1 MKKITR
7 ILHVAEAA
15 GGVERYLQNL
25 FKFNDNQK
33 IENIVLTSKQYSK
46 HSFKDTVA
54 KHLTI
59 SMAHDINL
67 KKDIK
72 TIVNIR
78 KYIKKINPDIVYAH
92 SSKAGALTR
101 IANVGL
107 NYKIIYNPHGW
118 AFNMKFS
125 AKKQQLYRLI
135 EKVLALVTDEIVCIS
150 KDEVDSALKKKI
162 CKSNKLR
169 LIYNGIDIDQIKNS
183 KGIDKEN
190 LNIPKDA
197 FVIGQVG
204 RLSNQK
210 APDTFVRSAIE
221 IKKRIPNAFFLMIG
235 DGDEAHKIN
244 QLIKENNLQD
254 SFLITGWVDNPAD
267 YIKVMNVATLLSR
280 WEGFGLVLPE
290 YMIGQVPVV
299 ANSVDAIPEIV
310 KDGKTGH
317 LVEVDNP
324 DQVVDKIINI
334 HTQPDE
340 SNRII
345 KNAYQFAKEQF
356 NAKRVAEQVEKLYEV
371 VNA

>member
-1 MKKITR
+1 MKKMTR
-7 ILHVAEAA
+7 VLHIAEAA
-15 GGVERYLQNL
+15 GGVERYLQSL
-25 FKFNDNQK
+25 FKFNDNNK
-33 IENIVLTSKQYSK
+33 VENIVLTSQQYSENSFGNDVVK
-46 HSFKDTVA
+46 HSI
-54 KHLTI
+54 I
-59 SMAHDINL
+59 SMTHNIEL
-67 KKDIK
+67 RKDIQA
-72 TIVNIR
+72 IVSIR
-78 KYIKKINPDIVYAH
+78 KYIKEVNPDIVYAH

-101 IANVGL
+101 IASIGL
-107 NYKIIYNPHGW
+107 NNKVIYNPHGW
-118 AFNMKFS
+118 SFNMRFS
-125 AKKQQLYRLI
+125 ARKRRFYRLI
-135 EKVLALVTDEIVCIS
+135 EKFLSSLTDEIVCIS
-150 KDEVDSALKKKI
+150 KDEVNSALKNKI
-162 CKSNKLR
+162 CKSDKLR
-169 LIYNGIDIDQIKNS
+169 LIYNGVDIDQIKSS
-183 KGIDKEN
+183 KGIDKES

-210 APDTFVRSAIE
+210 APDTFVKAAIE
-221 IKKRIPNAFFLMIG
+221 IKKAIPNAFFLMIG

-244 QLIKENNLQD
+244 RLIKENNLQD

-267 YIKVMNVATLLSR
+267 YVKVMNVGTLLSR

-290 YMIGQVPVV
+290 YMIGKIPVV

-324 DQVVDKIINI
+324 NQVVDKIINI

-356 NAKRVAEQVEKLYEV
+356 NAKRVAEQINKLYEV